1 MAQYLSCKQLTWL
14 VYWGTGRISPLIRF
28 QPAPH
33 ERLYLQESEG
43 LDGGRMSLESL
54 LASEVEA
61 ELLELALL
69 GEDALSNCEYT
80 YGGRKAGLS

>member
-1 MAQYLSCKQLTWL
+1 
-14 VYWGTGRISPLIRF
+14 
-28 QPAPH
+28 
-33 ERLYLQESEG
+33 
-43 LDGGRMSLESL
+43 MSLESL

-80 YGGRKAGLS
+80 YWWQEGRIIMIIFVGMIKT